1 MLHKNVLAYL
11 GVMTKIQFF
20 LRIILTNYELTVIL
34 ITELNMNAI
43 GLLLVGRQNQILQKI

>member
-1 MLHKNVLAYL
+1 MLHKNARTYL

-20 LRIILTNYELTVIL
+20 LRTILTNYELAVIL
-34 ITELNMNAI
+34 NIELNMNAI

>member
-1 MLHKNVLAYL
+1 MHKNERTYL

-20 LRIILTNYELTVIL
+20 LRTILTNYELTVIL